1 VVVSVSPL
9 TVKVEV
15 EESVTVIVKKSTV
28 DPSTVLVQAP
38 VVELNEESEDE
49 MVETEPLELVVVL

>member
-1 VVVSVSPL
+1 MVVSVSPL

>member
-1 VVVSVSPL
+1 MSPL